1 MKTKSQSLFA
11 LLMLAGSIF
20 SPKSSAQ
27 VTNVVFSEDFSGPLD
42 TNKLIVGT
50 RTLEG
55 GTGTIV
61 PIVSNGVVEITGI
74 TTEQWWA
81 GGSLQVATNF
91 TANAETNV
99 QFSVDRVSEN
109 GSGSAVRSA
118 LWILDPTGTYFV
130 LFAQDV
136 GETQW
141 EYNRNIGR
149 AGDSPTGSG
158 TAIAAFDAADRLTWM
173 EACTR

>member
-11 LLMLAGSIF
+11 LLLLAGSLF
-20 SPKSSAQ
+20 SPKASAQ
-27 VTNVVFSEDFSGPLD
+27 VTNVVFSEDFSGPLN
-42 TNKLIVGT
+42 TNKMIVGT

-91 TANAETNV
+91 IANAETNV
-99 QFSVDRVSEN
+99 
-109 GSGSAVRSA
+109 
-118 LWILDPTGTYFV
+118 
-130 LFAQDV
+130 
-136 GETQW
+136 
-141 EYNRNIGR
+141 
-149 AGDSPTGSG
+149 
-158 TAIAAFDAADRLTWM
+158 
-173 EACTR
+173 